1 MLNKEVAPKKPTREF
16 TVIVDDLYYQMDEE
30 HRYTAGEFDSWEE
43 AVAEAKRVIYE
54 NLQGGG
60 TPAEA
65 TRNFMKFSLKPTIIN
80 NGILPDGECF
90 NSMAYLETC
99 IKEMFEERKKRHSG
113 IRTGKPLYPGR
124 PIGRRT
130 VPLSVTADR
139 IAKILVKN
147 LNKNV
152 MKEWPEDSTSDDIKT
167 DNADKND

>member
-1 MLNKEVAPKKPTREF
+1 MIKKEEPPKKLTHAF

-43 AVAEAKRVIYE
+43 AVAEAKRVVYE
-54 NLQGGG
+54 NLQGGD
-60 TPAEA
+60 TPDEA
-65 TRNFMKFSLKPTIIN
+65 MRNFMKFSMKPTIIN

-99 IKEMFEERKKRHSG
+99 IKEMFEERKKRHTG
-113 IRTGKPLYPGR
+113 VRTGKPLYPGR

-147 LNKNV
+147 LNANV
-152 MKEWPEDSTSDDIKT
+152 LKDNPEKSTSSEEI
-167 DNADKND
+167 NKNGKKE